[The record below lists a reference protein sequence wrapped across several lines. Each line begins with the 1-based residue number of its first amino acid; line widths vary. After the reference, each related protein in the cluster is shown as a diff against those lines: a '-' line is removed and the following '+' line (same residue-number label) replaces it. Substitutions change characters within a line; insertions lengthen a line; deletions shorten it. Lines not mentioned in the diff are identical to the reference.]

1 MLTKDTFFTHLRGIV
16 HDQTHH
22 ARLMIN
28 KTRHHVSLCCFFF
41 ERVRQ
46 GPRKWEQ
53 TWISSH
59 LTKKPLSL
67 IFIVF
72 KLKKTSDFTVTLQKK
87 VASFPPWIQQVLL
100 NVNLSSWMLHLVVL
114 KVGLNLA
121 PAGFVIYCCLQNS
134 WTTDVF
140 CI

>member
-72 KLKKTSDFTVTLQKK
+72 KLKKNFRFYSNTTEKGCKLSSMNTTGTAQCEFEQLD
-87 VASFPPWIQQVLL
+87 ASFGCLSGFEFSAGRLCHLL
-100 NVNLSSWMLHLVVL
+100 LPS
-114 KVGLNLA
+114 
-121 PAGFVIYCCLQNS
+121 
-134 WTTDVF
+134 
-140 CI
+140 